1 LIWDILLAAG
11 FPVALTATLGARI
24 LSLSVTILVLLPS
37 IIVRLL
43 AFVPSFP
50 WAAWC
55 EALAPVRAANMQCR
69 RASRGFA
76 RALLA
81 ETFRPHFGAYT
92 VTMNIA
98 AELPAEG
105 VGPEPFHIICENDI
119 IRLHNL
125 RRLSLIRALPF
136 APVAQFY

>member
-1 LIWDILLAAG
+1 
-11 FPVALTATLGARI
+11 
-24 LSLSVTILVLLPS
+24 
-37 IIVRLL
+37 
-43 AFVPSFP
+43 
-50 WAAWC
+50 
-55 EALAPVRAANMQCR
+55 MQCR

-125 RRLSLIRALPF
+125 RRLINLASERFQCSRLLNFINNIN
-136 APVAQFY
+136 